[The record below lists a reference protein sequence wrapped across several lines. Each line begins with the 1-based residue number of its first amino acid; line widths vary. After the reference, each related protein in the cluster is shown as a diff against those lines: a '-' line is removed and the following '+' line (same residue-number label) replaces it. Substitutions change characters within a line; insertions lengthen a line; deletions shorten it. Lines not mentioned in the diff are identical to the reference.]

1 MYIAMNQSLLQKLRD
16 WRNRTAQIEGVDS
29 FRVFPNK
36 TLDDIA
42 RSMPTS
48 KEELTAIKGIKEKK
62 FEKYGREILAIL
74 KEFEG
79 GSMVEKENV
88 SDKNK
93 VYTVSGYLDFLNA
106 AISREIFTI
115 QGEVSSVSIKGQVYF
130 SIKDKEDE
138 SLLNCFMWNNV
149 YQMCGIEIVEGME
162 IIVRGVAE
170 VYKPYGKLT
179 FKVGTVEL
187 VGEGALKKAYDKLKA
202 KLEADG
208 LFAQERKKPIPI
220 FPHRIGLITSRDG
233 AVIND
238 FMSNIG
244 RFGYKIIF
252 MDSRVEGMGAIS
264 DLIGAVDYF
273 SDKDIDVLVIIRG
286 GGSLES
292 LQAFNNEMLVRKVAS
307 LKMPVLCGI
316 GHDKDV
322 PLLSYVADR
331 AVSTPTAVAQNLNKS
346 WEQALEKV
354 NLWEKT
360 IIFRYEESL
369 KDIKYDLNN
378 FSTYLINFYESIFRK
393 FEIYEQGIKN
403 IVLNFNYILNN
414 NRSKLEKTS
423 LDIRN
428 FYESIIERFDECG
441 KEIKKNI
448 SNIEQIIRL
457 EKYKIQSFRES
468 ISVGFKNIALQT
480 EKELNNYEKRIK
492 QNSPER
498 QLKLGYSIVT
508 YKGKIIKSI
517 KQVKE
522 GDLLVSKFSDGKIKS
537 EAKEISINNN

>member
-1 MYIAMNQSLLQKLRD
+1 MNQSIIQKLRD
-16 WRNRTAQIEGVDS
+16 WRNRTAQLEGVDS

-42 RSMPTS
+42 RLMPTS
-48 KEELTAIKGIKEKK
+48 KDELTAIKGIKEKK
-62 FEKYGREILAIL
+62 FEKYGGEILGIL
-74 KEFEG
+74 KEFQEKNI
-79 GSMVEKENV
+79 SQKENI
-88 SDKNK
+88 SDRDK

-138 SLLNCFMWNNV
+138 SLLNCFMWSNV
-149 YQMCGIEIVEGME
+149 YEMCGVEMVEGVE

-187 VGEGALKKAYDKLKA
+187 VGEGALKKAYEKLKA

-208 LFAQERKKPIPI
+208 LFAPERKKPIPI
-220 FPHRIGLITSRDG
+220 FPNRIGLITSRDG

-252 MDSRVEGMGAIS
+252 MDSRVEGMGAIG

-273 SDKDIDVLVIIRG
+273 ADKDIDVLVIIRG

-378 FSTYLINFYESIFRK
+378 FSTYLINFYEGIFRK
-393 FEIYEQGIKN
+393 FEIYEQNIKN
-403 IVLNFNYILNN
+403 IVLNFNYILISSK
-414 NRSKLEKTS
+414 SKLEKNS

-428 FYESIIERFDECG
+428 FYESIIKRFDECT
-441 KEIKKNI
+441 KEIRKNI

-457 EKYKIQSFRES
+457 EKYKIQSFQES
-468 ISVGFKNIALQT
+468 ISVGFKNIVLQI

-492 QNSPER
+492 QSSPER

-508 YKGKIIKSI
+508 YNGKIIKSI
-517 KQVKE
+517 KQIKK
-522 GDLLVSKFSDGKIKS
+522 GDILVSKFSDGKINS
-537 EAKEISINNN
+537 EVK

>member
-1 MYIAMNQSLLQKLRD
+1 MNQLLLQKLRD

-42 RSMPTS
+42 RLMPTS
-48 KEELTAIKGIKEKK
+48 KEELMAIKGIKEKK

-79 GSMVEKENV
+79 KNMAEKENV

-149 YQMCGIEIVEGME
+149 YQMCGVEITEGTE

-208 LFAQERKKPIPI
+208 LFAQERKKPILI

-244 RFGYKIIF
+244 RFGYEIIF

-393 FEIYEQGIKN
+393 FEIYEQSIKN

-414 NRSKLEKTS
+414 SKSKLEKTS

-428 FYESIIERFDECG
+428 FYESIIERFNECG

-448 SNIEQIIRL
+448 SNMEQIIRL
-457 EKYKIQSFRES
+457 EKYKIQSFKES
-468 ISVGFKNIALQT
+468 INAGFKSIVLQT
-480 EKELNNYEKRIK
+480 EKELNNYEKRIN

-517 KQVKE
+517 KQIKK
-522 GDLLVSKFSDGKIKS
+522 GDVLVSKFSDGKIKS
-537 EAKEISINNN
+537 ETKEISINNN